1 MRLLV
6 CIWKACFW
14 LLYGP
19 VSSPPASIRYGGCP
33 TCPCS
38 PALVMRAKT
47 LDSQSFLQPSLLP
60 VSQATPPVTIP
71 GSKFTPNGSNFSI
84 SWQSPPVTF
93 TGIPVSTKAWQG
105 ELSQTDTERVDCG
118 ADTRKMELVLQ
129 STTTVS
135 PGLHVVEGGL
145 WLLPPHECR
154 YYRCT
159 PSHLFPEARASF
171 FFKTALFFILS
182 VWVFCL
188 LVCLCAT
195 CMQCL

>member
-1 MRLLV
+1 
-6 CIWKACFW
+6 
-14 LLYGP
+14 
-19 VSSPPASIRYGGCP
+19 
-33 TCPCS
+33 
-38 PALVMRAKT
+38 MRAKT

-93 TGIPVSTKAWQG
+93 TGIPVSTEAWQG
-105 ELSQTDTERVDCG
+105 HWESRLWG
-118 ADTRKMELVLQ
+118 Q

-145 WLLPPHECR
+145 WLLPPPHGRR
-154 YYRCT
+154 YYRCR

-195 CMQCL
+195 YVPGAYKGQKRESDSWNCSYSCNLSCGYSEPNLGSLKPPR